1 MLVHDRRR
9 ASVIPT
15 ILVVFRIDSALMG
28 YALSIAMPR
37 RTG

>member
-1 MLVHDRRR
+1 LPPGRLAALGATPAFHHG
-9 ASVIPT
+9 
-15 ILVVFRIDSALMG
+15 LLDSALMG